1 MALQGTLDTFAL
13 PDVLRLLATTRKSGR
28 LLVQGD
34 TGTGSLYLDGGSIVA
49 GETTFAPTEAG
60 HEVLFELLRLGDGS
74 FLFDPADTTDNGG
87 APAEVE
93 DVINAAEASHAEWL
107 DLSTVVPSL
116 DVAITLAEDLPG
128 DAATVDGDRWH
139 LIVGI
144 GSGTTVR
151 ALADRLELRELPVL
165 RATRGLVDD
174 GLATIG
180 GHTVA
185 PVSQPPTA
193 PSKPAADLPA
203 IGDDPSAGDLFDD
216 SAEELPGL
224 PEPLPER
231 GGGAQAAADPFVEAA
246 SSETDAASGAKQ
258 RNTLKPLGP
267 RQAAKL
273 EAQIGKLPDEQRRL
287 VEEAA
292 ESYSPEAVDQLLEE
306 LPGDVLDRDLLRRFL
321 GSVRS

>member
-34 TGTGSLYLDGGSIVA
+34 TGTGSLYLDTGSIVA
-49 GETTFAPTEAG
+49 GETTFAPTEEG

-74 FLFDPADTTDNGG
+74 FLFDPADTTDNAG

-93 DVINAAEASHAEWL
+93 DVISAAEASHAEWL

-128 DAATVDGDRWH
+128 DVATVDGDRWH

-180 GHTVA
+180 EQTTGA
-185 PVSQPPTA
+185 VSQSAAAPP
-193 PSKPAADLPA
+193 KPAADLPA
-203 IGDDPSAGDLFDD
+203 IGDDPASGDLFDD
-216 SAEELPGL
+216 SAGGVPDL

-231 GGGAQAAADPFVEAA
+231 GGGARAAADPFVEAA
-246 SSETDAASGAKQ
+246 GSETVAASGAPQ
-258 RNTLKPLGP
+258 RTLKPLGP

-273 EAQIGKLPDEQRRL
+273 EAQIGQLPDEQRRR

-292 ESYSPEAVDQLLEE
+292 ESQSPEAVDQLLED
-306 LPGDVLDRDLLRRFL
+306 LPSDVLDRELLRRFL
-321 GSVRS
+321 GSVRT

>member
-74 FLFDPADTTDNGG
+74 FLFDPADTTDNAG

-180 GHTVA
+180 EHTTG
-185 PVSQPPTA
+185 PVSQPATA

-203 IGDDPSAGDLFDD
+203 IGDEPSAGDLFDD
-216 SAEELPGL
+216 SAEVSPDL

-231 GGGAQAAADPFVEAA
+231 GGAARAVADPFVEAA
-246 SSETDAASGAKQ
+246 GSETDAASGAKQ
-258 RNTLKPLGP
+258 RTLKPLGP

-306 LPGDVLDRDLLRRFL
+306 LPGDALDGDLLRRFL